1 MGSRA
6 KTLQGSRSISELA
19 GQRGLQ
25 CTSGLCP
32 LWVWENS
39 AVPGAPVC
47 HRNGTHGPVDR
58 KELLSAPS
66 SVRKW

>member
-1 MGSRA
+1 MGCRA

-25 CTSGLCP
+25 CTLDSVHFGFGRIQLSQVLLCAT
-32 LWVWENS
+32 EMAHS
-39 AVPGAPVC
+39 
-47 HRNGTHGPVDR
+47 PVDR